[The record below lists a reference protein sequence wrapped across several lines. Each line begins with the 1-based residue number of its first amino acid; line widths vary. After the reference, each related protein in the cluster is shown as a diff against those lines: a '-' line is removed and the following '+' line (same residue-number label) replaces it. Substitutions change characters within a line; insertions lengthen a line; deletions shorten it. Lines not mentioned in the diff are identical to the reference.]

1 MHISCGGLL
10 VGNTP
15 LNVLFKQYYI
25 MMTLCPGLIKFLD
38 QYHTTYHVSQDE
50 ACAQQAQPLFSNHH
64 INHLKLLQTELSSPY
79 L

>member
-1 MHISCGGLL
+1 
-10 VGNTP
+10 
-15 LNVLFKQYYI
+15 

-38 QYHTTYHVSQDE
+38 QYHTTYHVSQDQ
-50 ACAQQAQPLFSNHH
+50 ACAQEAQLLFSNHH